1 MENLTHSQSTPATH
15 SHMSNT
21 PPTAAQVATALGRVK
36 ALEAHLN
43 AIFYERGP
51 VIEGLFTAMVA
62 GEHLALIG
70 SPGIAKSAVLDE
82 FARGCRAKK
91 FSYLMSRFTEPNELF
106 GAVDIKAYKERGI
119 QRRNTAGMLPEA
131 EVASLDEAFKANSAI
146 LNALLKLMNE
156 RKFSNGEGE
165 HAVPLHSMLLASN
178 EIPTDSTL
186 AALWDRCMV
195 RLVVSP
201 IKDDSNWDAMCFN
214 EQAPTAPP
222 DVTLDDFRVL
232 GAHARTLPYSPR
244 VAVAARAIRAKLAE
258 KSITAT
264 DRRWKKAMRG
274 IVPAYAALRGSPE
287 VTEEHVDVL
296 RYVLWSREDQIPT
309 VDSIVEEN
317 AAAWIGAVR
326 DLTTRLDEVTARL
339 NAARAMSGGAR
350 LRALADLS
358 DLIEPLGGEAITLHK
373 QYGRKETEALVK
385 RAGDLTADSVNA
397 ARPGGR

>member
-1 MENLTHSQSTPATH
+1 MENHSHSTTPATH
-15 SHMSNT
+15 SHT
-21 PPTAAQVATALGRVK
+21 PPTAAQVAAALARVK
-36 ALEAHLN
+36 ALEGHLN
-43 AIFYERGP
+43 AVFYERAG
-51 VIEGLFTAMVA
+51 VIEGLLTAMVA

-70 SPGIAKSAVLDE
+70 PPGIAKSAVLDE
-82 FARGCRAKK
+82 FARGCKARK

-106 GAVDIKAYKERGI
+106 GAVDVRAYKERGI

-146 LNALLKLMNE
+146 LNALLKIMNE
-156 RKFSNGEGE
+156 RRFSNGEGE
-165 HAVPLHSMLLASN
+165 QDVPLHSMLLASN

-186 AALWDRCMV
+186 AAMWDRCMI

-201 IKDDSNWDAMCFN
+201 IKDDANWEAMWSGK
-214 EQAPTAPP
+214 ATHGAPP
-222 DVTLDDFRVL
+222 DVSLDDFRVL

-264 DRRWKKAMRG
+264 DRRWKKAMGG

-309 VDSIVEEN
+309 VEGIVEEN

-326 DLTTRLDEVTARL
+326 DLTARLDEVTARL

-350 LRALADLS
+350 LRALADLT
-358 DLIEPLGGEAITLHK
+358 DLIEPLAGEALTLHK
-373 QYGRKETEALVK
+373 QYQRKETEALQT
-385 RAGDLTADSVNA
+385 RASALTMDSVNA